1 MSISLNRL
9 TRIVLLA
16 VFGAALAAAI
26 ALTGGAPRTAQAAD
40 VCPDG
45 RVTTVAPDVDSQVF
59 DVEGKIGAYDVAN
72 RTITANGMTFKIPAG
87 LLIKTEDLDQA
98 TGNISLEALTDPAHA
113 SIVGSTAIASGTVTT
128 EPIQGGVC
136 VKFVANSVYVEPA
149 EHGVVGP
156 LLSVNTADQ
165 SFVVG
170 GTTVKINTDSRY
182 PQKLIDLAGTQLTL
196 EQLSKHIGVLV
207 DAVGYF
213 DEQSATLNGTVV
225 EADMLTPQA
234 TTDTVQ
240 IDRANW
246 KSTELRVRGAVSQ
259 KPDGSL
265 AASVDLY
272 NGGVANGKC
281 TGVKLATTAVTADA
295 AAGEGTWEF
304 RIRSTTNPRTV
315 CIQSL
320 GGGVAE
326 SAVVAG

>member
-1 MSISLNRL
+1 MSITL
-9 TRIVLLA
+9 TRFMRIALLA
-16 VFGAALAAAI
+16 IAGAAFAAAI
-26 ALTGGAPRTAQAAD
+26 ALAGGTARPAQAAD

-59 DVEGKIGAYDVAN
+59 DVEGRISAYDVAN
-72 RTITANGMTFKIPAG
+72 RTITANGTTFSIPAG
-87 LLIKTEDLDQA
+87 QLVKTEDLDQA
-98 TGNISLEALTDPAHA
+98 TGNISLEALTDSSHA
-113 SIVGSTAIASGTVTT
+113 SIIGSTAIASGTVTT
-128 EPIQGGVC
+128 EPVEGGVC

-156 LLSVNTADQ
+156 LLSVNTTDQ

-170 GTTVKINTDSRY
+170 GTTVKMNTDSRY
-182 PQKLIDLAGTQLTL
+182 PQKLVDLAGTQLTV

-213 DEQSATLNGTVV
+213 DEATATLNGTIV

-240 IDRANW
+240 IERAQW
-246 KSTELRVRGAVSQ
+246 KGTELRVRGAVSQ

-272 NGGVANGKC
+272 NGPLANGQC
-281 TGVKLATTAVTADA
+281 SGVKLATTAVTADA
-295 AAGEGTWEF
+295 VAGEGTWEF
-304 RIRSTTNPRTV
+304 RIRSTTNPRSV

-320 GGGVAE
+320 GGGAAQ
-326 SAVVAG
+326 SAVTAG